1 MTERLNYQP
10 TAADLENLHER
21 GITLEQVL
29 SFDWPTPEQLSV
41 FTQFGGTLID
51 AILLTNVKANILD
64 ALGQMV
70 PIRYQLVE
78 IPLTTEMLSEMQTR
92 FIYLLLRYTSGN
104 PYFPSGFTRTDAESI
119 LFIAQDTAWTP
130 ENFNEQYDLIAALVQ

>member
-1 MTERLNYQP
+1 MTESLNYQP

-21 GITLEQVL
+21 GITLEEVL
-29 SFDWPTPEQLSV
+29 SCDWPTPEELDV

-51 AILLTNVKANILD
+51 AILLTSVKANILD

-78 IPLTTEMLSEMQTR
+78 IPLTTEMLSERQTN

-104 PYFPSGFTRTDAESI
+104 PYFPSGFTRADAEHI
-119 LFIAQDTAWTP
+119 LQIVQNTPWTP
-130 ENFNEQYDLIAALVQ
+130 ENFNEQYDLIASLVQ